1 MKPVIFDAASKHL
14 SSIKIRWQWIGFI
27 AIALLILFL
36 PLPLPVINPVERV
49 IRVEASMFQFSPAEI
64 TVNAGD
70 RVTIELV
77 ATDVV
82 HGFSIDGYDFNLT
95 AEPGQTVNKTFVAD
109 QSGSFRFR
117 CSVACGSL
125 HPFMI
130 GKFQVGQN
138 TLFLRAIALG
148 ILAVIAGV
156 WTLRSP
162 AFKGPNPAESI
173 GMSAG

>member
-1 MKPVIFDAASKHL
+1 MIFGAASKCI
-14 SSIKIRWQWIGFI
+14 SSIKIRRQWIGFI
-27 AIALLILFL
+27 AAALLILFL
-36 PLPLPVINPVERV
+36 PLSLPVSNPVDRV
-49 IRVEASMFQFSPAEI
+49 ILVEASMFQFSPAEI

-95 AEPGQTVNKTFVAD
+95 AEPGQTVSKTFVAD
-109 QSGSFRFR
+109 NSGSFRFR
-117 CSVACGSL
+117 CSVACGNL

-130 GKFQVGQN
+130 GKLQVGQN
-138 TLFLRAIALG
+138 SLFLRAIALG
-148 ILAVIAGV
+148 ILAVAAGM
-156 WTLRSP
+156 WTLHSSARKASKP
-162 AFKGPNPAESI
+162 TEPI

>member
-1 MKPVIFDAASKHL
+1 MKPSFKMRWLWPVLI
-14 SSIKIRWQWIGFI
+14 SI
-27 AIALLILFL
+27 AMLILFL
-36 PLPLPVINPVERV
+36 PLPQPVGNPVDRV
-49 IRVEASMFQFSPAEI
+49 IRVEASMFQFNPAEI

-82 HGFSIDGYDFNLT
+82 HGFSLDGYDFNLT
-95 AEPGQTVNKTFVAD
+95 AEPGQTVSKTFVAS

-117 CSVACGSL
+117 CSVACGNL
-125 HPFMI
+125 HPFML

-148 ILAVIAGV
+148 ILAIIAGV
-156 WTLRSP
+156 WTLR
-162 AFKGPNPAESI
+162 NPSHKISKPDEQFSI
-173 GMSAG
+173 GTV

>member
-1 MKPVIFDAASKHL
+1 MKLASLEATLKGL
-14 SSIKIRWQWIGFI
+14 LFPKIRWQWLCLI
-27 AIALLILFL
+27 AAGVVILFL
-36 PLPLPVINPVERV
+36 PIPLPFSYPVDRV

-82 HGFSIDGYDFNLT
+82 HGFSLDGYDFNLT
-95 AEPGQTVNKTFVAD
+95 AEPGQTVSKTFVAT

-117 CSVACGSL
+117 CSVPCGNL

-138 TLFLRAIALG
+138 TMFMRAIALG

-156 WTLRSP
+156 WTVRRPTL
-162 AFKGPNPAESI
+162 KDPNPA
-173 GMSAG
+173 MSAG

>member
-1 MKPVIFDAASKHL
+1 MKPASFAATLKGLL
-14 SSIKIRWQWIGFI
+14 SSKIRWQWIGLI
-27 AIALLILFL
+27 AAAALILFL
-36 PLPLPVINPVERV
+36 PLPLLASNPVDRS

-82 HGFSIDGYDFNLT
+82 HGFSLDGYDFSLT
-95 AEPGQTVNKTFVAD
+95 AEPGQTVSKTFVAT

-117 CSVACGSL
+117 CSLACGNL

-130 GKFQVGQN
+130 GKLQVGQN
-138 TLFLRAIALG
+138 NLFLRAVALG
-148 ILAVIAGV
+148 LLAIAAGV
-156 WTLRSP
+156 WATKSTGRKIP
-162 AFKGPNPAESI
+162 AFIEPI
-173 GMSAG
+173 GMSAD

>member
-1 MKPVIFDAASKHL
+1 MKPASFASTLKGL
-14 SSIKIRWQWIGFI
+14 LFSKIRWQWIGLI
-27 AIALLILFL
+27 AAAVLILFL
-36 PLPLPVINPVERV
+36 PIPLPLSNPIDRV
-49 IRVEASMFQFSPAEI
+49 IRVEASMFQFIPAEI

-82 HGFSIDGYDFNLT
+82 HGFSLDGYDFNLT
-95 AEPGQTVNKTFVAD
+95 ADPGQTVSNTFVAA

-117 CSVACGSL
+117 CSVACGNL

-130 GKFQVGQN
+130 GKLQVGQN
-138 TLFLRAIALG
+138 TLFLRAIVLG

-156 WTLRSP
+156 WTLRLP
-162 AFKGPNPAESI
+162 ALKGPNPA
-173 GMSAG
+173 MSAG

>member
-1 MKPVIFDAASKHL
+1 MKSVSSKGLH
-14 SSIKIRWQWIGFI
+14 SFQIRWIWIGFI
-27 AIALLILFL
+27 IAALLILFL
-36 PLPLPVINPVERV
+36 PIPLPVSNPIDRV

-82 HGFSIDGYDFNLT
+82 HGFSLDGYDFNLT
-95 AEPGQTVNKTFVAD
+95 AEPGQTVSKTFVAT

-117 CSVACGSL
+117 CSVACGNL

-130 GKFQVGQN
+130 GKLQVGQN

-156 WTLRSP
+156 WTLR
-162 AFKGPNPAESI
+162 NPGHTIPKPGEQFGI
-173 GMSAG
+173 GAV

>member
-1 MKPVIFDAASKHL
+1 MTPVIFAAASKHL
-14 SSIKIRWQWIGFI
+14 SSIKIRRQWIGFI
-27 AIALLILFL
+27 AAALLILFL
-36 PLPLPVINPVERV
+36 PLPLPVSNPVDRV
-49 IRVEASMFQFSPAEI
+49 ILVEASMFQFSPAEI

-95 AEPGQTVNKTFVAD
+95 AEPGQTVSKTFVAD
-109 QSGSFRFR
+109 HSGSFRFR
-117 CSVACGSL
+117 CSVACGNL

-130 GKFQVGQN
+130 GKLQVGQN
-138 TLFLRAIALG
+138 SLFLRAIALG
-148 ILAVIAGV
+148 ILAVAAGM
-156 WTLRSP
+156 WTLHSSARKASKP
-162 AFKGPNPAESI
+162 TEPI